1 MGFSFVF
8 HGGIPR
14 DEIMGG
20 LVGHVWYFFEDVYPP
35 LHNGYRPFEPPRWWK
50 AMFEGGQAEV
60 RHEQGTVAGELI
72 QPADGGQPQAAVPQ
86 IVDVQA

>member
-8 HGGIPR
+8 HGSIPR

-35 LHNGYRPFEPPRWWK
+35 LHGGYRPFEPPRWWK
-50 AMFEGGQAEV
+50 AMFDGGQAAEALD
-60 RHEQGTVAGELI
+60 EQGTVADGVI
-72 QPADGGQPQAAVPQ
+72 QPTDGAQVGAPQ
-86 IVDVQA
+86 IADAQG